1 MKNKQIFWNALT
13 TIAQVIG
20 SAVILFVL
28 YRFLVRSI
36 GVERLGIWSLVL
48 ATTSMVTLANQGFS
62 TSIVKFVAKYVA
74 QGDGRTVAV
83 LIETAVLAIAVPLTG
98 LCLALYPLA
107 RWGLRMVLP
116 AGRVAEAA
124 SLLPY
129 AFLSLWFSILGS
141 ILLAG
146 LAGQQ
151 LITIRNYLV
160 LGGSAIYLLLAFLW
174 VPRFGLLGLA
184 FAQIANT
191 LACFLATWVLLRWTI
206 PELSWIPHRWDRN
219 LFREMW
225 GYGAH
230 FQFVTFSQAVRE
242 PVTKTL
248 LAKFGGLAMTG
259 FYDMASRWVFTFRE
273 LIVQANLVLVP
284 TISSLKEIDTEAIP
298 RIYRESYRLVF
309 FLSVPTFSALVVFS
323 PLVSRVW
330 LGRYEPVFVR
340 FVALLALGWLV
351 NILSNP
357 AYVVDLGT
365 GALRWVSI
373 GCAVTG
379 ILNPALGY
387 LAGKSLG
394 GIAVVAVS
402 VFSLAVGYAI
412 VLVAYHIENRVSFR
426 HLLPSDS
433 ANILG
438 ASVLAVVV
446 FLPYFCSGHAG
457 TNGFRSVTGFMVM
470 LTLMVMALPMWR
482 HPMRKRLAGWIASHM
497 PARA

>member
-20 SAVILFVL
+20 SAGILFLL

-62 TSIVKFVAKYVA
+62 TSIVKFVAKYTA
-74 QGDGRTVAV
+74 QAKRETIAV
-83 LIETAVLAIAVPLTG
+83 LIETAVLTIAAPLTI
-98 LCLALYPLA
+98 LCLLLYPLA
-107 RWGLRMVLP
+107 HWGLRVVLP
-116 AGRVAEAA
+116 AERVAEAT

-129 AFLSLWFSILGS
+129 ALLSLWFNILGS
-141 ILLAG
+141 VLLAG

-160 LGGSAIYLLLAFLW
+160 FAGSAIYLSLAFLW
-174 VPRFGLLGLA
+174 VPRYGLLGLA

-191 LACFLATWVLLRWTI
+191 LTCFLVTWFLLRRTI
-206 PELSWIPHRWDRN
+206 PQLPVIPYHWDRK
-219 LFREMW
+219 LFREMC

-230 FQFVTFSQAVRE
+230 FQFVTFTQALRE

-284 TISSLKEIDTEAIP
+284 TISSLKEIDAEAIP
-298 RIYRESYRLVF
+298 RIYRESYRLIF

-323 PLVSRVW
+323 PMVSRFW
-330 LGRYEPVFVR
+330 LGRYEAVFVQ

-365 GALRWVSI
+365 GSLRWVSI

-379 ILNPALGY
+379 ILNLALGY
-387 LAGKSLG
+387 LAGRVWG
-394 GIAVVAVS
+394 GVAVV
-402 VFSLAVGYAI
+402 VFTVIALISGYAI
-412 VLVAYHIENRVSFR
+412 VLIAYHIENRVSFR
-426 HLLPSDS
+426 HLLPDDS
-433 ANILG
+433 SGILL
-438 ASVLAVVV
+438 ASALGVMI
-446 FLPYFCSGHAG
+446 FLPYFCSEHSG
-457 TNGFRSVTGFMVM
+457 TNAAGGVTGFMM
-470 LTLMVMALPMWR
+470 MAIIVIMILPMWR
-482 HPMRKRLAGWIASHM
+482 HPMRKRLVGWISSHL